1 MLNLTACK
9 GFKDR
14 VLMPF
19 DLVFPIFKILWKV
32 NLWGFKAI

>member
-14 VLMPF
+14 VLMSF
-19 DLVFPIFKILWKV
+19 DLVIPIFKILRKV
-32 NLWGFKAI
+32 NLWGFLAD